1 MKKVIQI
8 SKTFSETLGGRY
20 VTDGPSSGQEF
31 REKYLKPMFQSLME
45 GEKLLIDF
53 DGTYG
58 YPTSFLEEA
67 FGGLTRVIGSSK
79 EVLDKL
85 EFKSDEEPG
94 LITEVIGYIENA
106 QARN

>member
-1 MKKVIQI
+1 MKNKIKI
-8 SKTFSETLGGRY
+8 SETFSETLGGRY
-20 VTDGPSSGQEF
+20 RSDGPASGEEF
-31 REKYLKPMFQSLME
+31 RETHLRPMFQSLKE

-67 FGGLTRVIGSSK
+67 FGGLARIFEGQ

-85 EFKSDEEPG
+85 EFKSDEEPS
-94 LITEVIGYIENA
+94 LVDEVREYIKNA
-106 QARN
+106 